1 MPKSF
6 DLTLIA
12 FHPVPLSVGLFGVLR
27 NAQLRYVGLS
37 LLVFSLVSSYVYHAP
52 WTSMSA
58 YPIVYLGAADIAT
71 RISHTVVRAHGDVFS
86 RDAASLRTSLGIVFL
101 SVIMLPL
108 ILVTNVDLIGT
119 FTFAQRWWQAYWPIL
134 PY

>member
-1 MPKSF
+1 
-6 DLTLIA
+6 
-12 FHPVPLSVGLFGVLR
+12 
-27 NAQLRYVGLS
+27 
-37 LLVFSLVSSYVYHAP
+37 
-52 WTSMSA
+52 MSA

-71 RISHTVVRAHGDVFS
+71 GISHIVVRAHGDVFS

-119 FTFAQRWWQAYWPIL
+119 FTFAQRWWHPR
-134 PY
+134 